1 LNFLQANW
9 LGLQA
14 FLCVFGKQR
23 SHFWPV
29 LRSLEKAQARFALS
43 AEAAMQADVPGWVV
57 VLRKCEEVLET
68 SQWR

>member
-1 LNFLQANW
+1 

-14 FLCVFGKQR
+14 FLSVFGKQR

-29 LRSLEKAQARFALS
+29 LRALEKAQARFAPR
-43 AEAAMQADVPGWVV
+43 AEAAMQPDVPGWIE